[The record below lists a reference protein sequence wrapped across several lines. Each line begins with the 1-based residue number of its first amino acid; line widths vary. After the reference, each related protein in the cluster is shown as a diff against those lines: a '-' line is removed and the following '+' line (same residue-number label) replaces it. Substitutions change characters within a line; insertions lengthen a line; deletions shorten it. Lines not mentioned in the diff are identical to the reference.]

1 MSEHE
6 LIELPAKL
14 FFTSGYKHQVK
25 YDFTVY
31 IHELLIYG
39 EVEYD
44 FIHLKD
50 GWLTIRAGFGWD
62 GASGPTYDTKATRR
76 GVLIH
81 DVLYRL
87 MRQGLLPPEVKELA
101 DRIMEFVMLKDG
113 MWEWRAG
120 VWFKSV
126 SKYGDAA
133 IDPRN
138 KIKIRVAP

>member
-1 MSEHE
+1 MSEYE
-6 LIELPAKL
+6 LIELTGKL
-14 FFTSGYKHQVK
+14 LFTSGYKHQVK

-62 GASGPTYDTKATRR
+62 GASGLTVDTKSSFR
-76 GVLIH
+76 GSCIH
-81 DVLYRL
+81 DALYRL
-87 MRQGLLPPEVKELA
+87 IRQEILPPEVKQLA
-101 DRIMEFVMLKDG
+101 DKILKYVCILDG

-120 VWFKSV
+120 AWYRAVD
-126 SKYGDAA
+126 KYGDAA
-133 IDPRN
+133 TDPRN
-138 KIKIRVAP
+138 RIRVKVAP